1 MTHTWVYPTH
11 SNSYLKLMSQCHL
24 PVRRAYKL
32 LNFVGIVQDCGNF
45 ELSSMYN
52 FHRIILFS
60 ELCPPS
66 LLTVH
71 RNQQSE
77 EKQIPNYQVAEVL
90 LHFSRKVNSL
100 KKNNSILLQTW
111 VNIYKTSLKLSLGV
125 ILATLY

>member
-1 MTHTWVYPTH
+1 
-11 SNSYLKLMSQCHL
+11 
-24 PVRRAYKL
+24 
-32 LNFVGIVQDCGNF
+32 
-45 ELSSMYN
+45 MYN

-66 LLTVH
+66 LPTVH

-100 KKNNSILLQTW
+100 KKNNYTITDQGQHLQNFFKVKLRCDFNLSILVAPHCIVGQT
-111 VNIYKTSLKLSLGV
+111 VKTQMKCGISSGS
-125 ILATLY
+125 TLFAMRKIIFSKRNTCLC